1 MKFLYI
7 INKRYKR
14 KQKGTASVDFGVS
27 GSGRSTG
34 SYLGWS
40 LFTFKIF
47 GFTLL
52 SEVRPTVASGD
63 DERRASDRK
72 GVRDARATDDD
83 ERADGRYRLPGQAR
97 PTGNSGYR
105 SQTYR

>member
-14 KQKGTASVDFGVS
+14 KQKGTASVDFGVC

-63 DERRASDRK
+63 DERAVTVEFLTANGGYTICTGTNS
-72 GVRDARATDDD
+72 VARAF
-83 ERADGRYRLPGQAR
+83 ELG
-97 PTGNSGYR
+97 PTVDV
-105 SQTYR
+105 